1 MSCATRPR
9 ASSPSPPDR
18 PSIRRFRNARRRRRA
33 FCVFQSE
40 SSFSSSI
47 GRVYLRWLNAI
58 EGRRMLISNEL
69 ADQQSDKLVLEQDA
83 VVRAPGIAACLMAVV
98 AAWSEIEAKV
108 EGIFANLVGDDEQAL
123 DAFRDL
129 RGWDRRE
136 KALKAAVSTLDDHR
150 VADAIL
156 SAVRQVSS
164 LSEMRNEV
172 AHGLWAAVEGKNDRL
187 AILDTAVMGMI
198 ADLSSGRVSTEDSFR
213 KIYRC
218 AWIVRIENVQSIRVK
233 IGSAA
238 TLINNA
244 YLLSFGSDRDAT
256 GKGFEDVKIEME
268 GDSELASRIHNMRR
282 DRKQKERQAAKLA
295 KAEMAK
301 SSAITSDKK

>member
-1 MSCATRPR
+1 
-9 ASSPSPPDR
+9 
-18 PSIRRFRNARRRRRA
+18 
-33 FCVFQSE
+33 
-40 SSFSSSI
+40 
-47 GRVYLRWLNAI
+47 
-58 EGRRMLISNEL
+58 MLISNEL
-69 ADQQSDKLVLEQDA
+69 ADRQTDKLVLEQDA
-83 VVRAPGIAACLMAVV
+83 VVRAPEIAACLMAVV
-98 AAWSEIEAKV
+98 AVWSEIEAKV

-136 KALKAAVSTLDDHR
+136 KALKAAASTLEDNR

-198 ADLSSGRVSTEDSFR
+198 ADLNRGRVSAEESFK
-213 KIYRC
+213 KIYEC
-218 AWIVRIENVQSIRVK
+218 AWIVRIENVQSIRFK

-238 TLINNA
+238 GLISDA
-244 YLLSFGSDRDAT
+244 YLLSFGSNRDVT
-256 GKGFEDVKIEME
+256 GNGFEDVKIKME
-268 GDSELASRIHNMRR
+268 GDPELASRTNNMRR
-282 DRKQKERQAAKLA
+282 DRRQKEKQAAKFA
-295 KAEMAK
+295 KAEMEK
-301 SSAITSDKK
+301 SSAITSDNE